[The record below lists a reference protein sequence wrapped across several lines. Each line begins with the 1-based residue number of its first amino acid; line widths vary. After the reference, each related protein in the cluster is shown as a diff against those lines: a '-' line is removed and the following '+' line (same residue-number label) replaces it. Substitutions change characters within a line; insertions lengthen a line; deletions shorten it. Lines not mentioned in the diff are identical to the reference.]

1 MGFNIKDGTGSSNE
15 AKVDE
20 NKQLHVFGITE
31 TEQQQATDFGNSYN
45 INTGWISG
53 VSGSTAVLYFKNDED
68 SPFVVDAIAVGFGRD
83 ASDTDI
89 QTVRVIRNPSAGDI
103 ITQATNV
110 DMNQNRNFGS
120 SNSLKT
126 TTLAYKGVN
135 SNTDFTDGDDI
146 AIFAQNDNGRL
157 FATVD
162 FELTRGSSIGI
173 TIDTETTGSTKV
185 YAAIIGYLKSDKNN

>member
-68 SPFVVDAIAVGFGRD
+68 STFVVDAIAVGFGRD